1 MILRHCL
8 VLFCVG
14 LASSLLAG
22 DAGSAAPAS
31 TSDVQALIERQPLI
45 FIVAKGDANAC
56 GPNCSEWIAAEG
68 MIDPGAAQ
76 RLRDFLNALPRR
88 DLPVFFNS
96 AGGEVG
102 QAVGLGALLREHRL
116 TVGIGRTLV
125 DGCRQTIDE
134 ACRRLMQSKR
144 DHRARFAT
152 SGAICLSACAYA
164 LMGGS
169 VRHVARDA
177 RLGVHTLRM
186 SAQPG
191 AASAGSGP
199 SVEDAHHLLKRYLVE
214 MGVDPGLVDVA
225 AKVSPD
231 RVRYLSREEIARFGI
246 ESSEFYETAW
256 MPYEDVSKRYYALKA
271 VTLVEGISG
280 VEHRTR
286 VFRVGCEVAGQVP
299 FLLRREL
306 LPNEIGVASA
316 IKVAVGD
323 DEFALDGRVMR
334 DAIEVWYG
342 PAGRD
347 FARNALSAP
356 RIVITETFSPTNA
369 PGWLRVMNV
378 STKGLPKALEQLR
391 KDCGGEPSLNGAKL
405 RGAR

>member
-1 MILRHCL
+1 MIFRHCL
-8 VLFCVG
+8 ALFCFG

-22 DAGSAAPAS
+22 DAASAAPAPQVA
-31 TSDVQALIERQPLI
+31 DVQALIDRQPMI
-45 FIVAKGDANAC
+45 FVVAKGEPNAC
-56 GPNCSEWIAAEG
+56 GPGCGEWIAAEG

-76 RLRDFLNALPRR
+76 RLRDFLGTLPRR

-96 AGGEVG
+96 SGGDVG
-102 QAVGLGALLREHRL
+102 QAVGLGAILREHRV
-116 TVGIGRTLV
+116 TVGIGRTLA

-134 ACRRLMQSKR
+134 ACRRVMQSKR
-144 DHRARFAT
+144 EHRARLAT

-177 RLGVHTLRM
+177 QLGVHTLRTP
-186 SAQPG
+186 AP
-191 AASAGSGP
+191 AGSGP
-199 SVEDAHHLLKRYLVE
+199 SVADAHHLLKRYLVE
-214 MGVDPGLVDVA
+214 MGVDPGLIDVA

-231 RVRYLSREEIARFGI
+231 RVRYLSRDEIGRFGI

-256 MPYEDVSKRYYALKA
+256 IPYEDVSKRYYALKA

-286 VFRVGCEVAGQVP
+286 VFRVGCEVAGRVP

-306 LPNEIGVASA
+306 LSNEIGVAST

-347 FARNALSAP
+347 FARNAASAP
-356 RIVITETFSPTNA
+356 RIVITETFTPGNA

-378 STKGLPKALEQLR
+378 STKGLSKALEQLR
-391 KDCGGEPSLNGAKL
+391 KDCAREPPLDDLKL
-405 RGAR
+405 RGER